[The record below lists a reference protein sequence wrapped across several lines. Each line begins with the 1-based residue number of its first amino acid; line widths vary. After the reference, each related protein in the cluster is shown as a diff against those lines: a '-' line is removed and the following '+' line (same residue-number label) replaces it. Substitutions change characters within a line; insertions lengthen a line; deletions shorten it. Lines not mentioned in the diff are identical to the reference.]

1 MLNCNGQLLSLDT
14 AKVMG
19 ILNLTPDSFS
29 DGGKYNQEKA
39 ALERVEEMLVQ
50 GADIIDIGGYSSRP
64 GAAHVSEEEELERI
78 YKITKSVLQH
88 FPNVIISIDTF
99 RAGIAKKVLDLGV
112 GMINDISGG
121 GFDADMMRVVSSYNV
136 PFIIM
141 HIKDTP
147 QNMQISPFY
156 ENIIAELWGY
166 LTEKIS
172 FAQVLGI
179 KDIVIDLGFGFGKT
193 LAHNYQL
200 INHLSTFQLLDKPIL
215 VGISRKSMIYKPLA
229 LQANEILPYTTA
241 LHLKCLENGAKI
253 LRVHDVQEA
262 KNIIKLFEIMKQSQ
276 VNFF

>member
-1 MLNCNGQLLSLDT
+1 MLNCNGHLLSLDT
-14 AKVMG
+14 PKVMG

-39 ALERVEEMLVQ
+39 ALQRVEEMLIQ

-64 GAAHVSEEEELERI
+64 GAAHVSEEDELERI
-78 YKITKSVLQH
+78 YKITKSILQY
-88 FPNVIISIDTF
+88 FPNTIISIDTF

-112 GMINDISGG
+112 GIINDISGG

-136 PFIIM
+136 PFLIM

-156 ENIIAELWGY
+156 ENIIAEVWGY
-166 LTEKIS
+166 LREKIS

-179 KDIVIDLGFGFGKT
+179 KDIIIDVGFGFGKT

-200 INHLSTFQLLDKPIL
+200 INHLSTFQLLNKPIL
-215 VGISRKSMIYKPLA
+215 VGISRKSMIYKPLD
-229 LQANEILPYTTA
+229 LQSNEVLPYTVA

-253 LRVHDVQEA
+253 LRVHEVQEA
-262 KNIIKLFEIMKQSQ
+262 KNIIKLFEIMKQ
-276 VNFF
+276 NECN

>member
-1 MLNCNGQLLSLDT
+1 MLNCNGQLLSLESP
-14 AKVMG
+14 KVMG

-39 ALERVEEMLVQ
+39 ALQRVEEMLIQ

-64 GAAHVSEEEELERI
+64 GSVHVSEAEELERI
-78 YKITKSVLQH
+78 YHITQQILQY
-88 FPNVIISIDTF
+88 FPKTIVSIDTF

-121 GFDADMMRVVSSYNV
+121 GFDNNMMQVVASYNV

-147 QNMQISPFY
+147 QNMQIFPFY
-156 ENIIAELWGY
+156 ENIITEIWGY
-166 LTEKIS
+166 LREKIS

-179 KDIVIDLGFGFGKT
+179 KDIVIDVGFGFGKT

-200 INHLSTFQLLDKPIL
+200 INQLSTFQILDKPIL
-215 VGISRKSMIYKPLA
+215 VGISRKSMIYKPLD
-229 LQANEILPYTTA
+229 LKANEVLPYTVA

-262 KNIIKLFEIMKQSQ
+262 KNIIKLFEIMKC
-276 VNFF
+276 N